1 MSDQG
6 CSALSAR
13 HFDDHD
19 QSRWVL
25 DRFSSFSSD
34 FLFLIKFKVDK
45 AQNTK
50 FYCSGDEA
58 DTEDDPV
65 QVEKA
70 LVHLDSNKIRKKQM
84 EALRSQTSW
93 RDFKAL
99 MSRYFARDEEPLY
112 NKVVLLQSLFKSP
125 EENCHHYLIRY

>member
-1 MSDQG
+1 M
-6 CSALSAR
+6 
-13 HFDDHD
+13 
-19 QSRWVL
+19 
-25 DRFSSFSSD
+25 
-34 FLFLIKFKVDK
+34 KFKVDK

>member
-1 MSDQG
+1 MV
-6 CSALSAR
+6 
-13 HFDDHD
+13 
-19 QSRWVL
+19 WVNSVVRVQVTDISCGVVYEATL
-25 DRFSSFSSD
+25 ASLV
-34 FLFLIKFKVDK
+34 LFRSYCYVDK
-45 AQNTK
+45 AQNK
-50 FYCSGDEA
+50 FSCSGDEA
-58 DTEDDPV
+58 DTEEDPV
-65 QVEKA
+65 QVQKA